1 MQCITPIASQ
11 PDSQLEKSWKTLRP
25 RCQELGEVDPR
36 IAVHAQ
42 AGCNGR
48 WVAGVAPTL
57 PTAPRRSA
65 GLGLGLGFGI
75 SSVKFDP
82 SQDVKQLH
90 HSTAIIPR
98 FTPSSLGVK
107 QLHHSTVHDRVLLL
121 HLSRYRQSGRNEGS
135 TTFTSSATDAPR
147 KALQY

>member
-1 MQCITPIASQ
+1 MPRKGSGRKIRAQGAATPNK
-11 PDSQLEKSWKTLRP
+11 DSVQESSHP

-42 AGCNGR
+42 SGCNGR

-90 HSTAIIPR
+90 HST
-98 FTPSSLGVK
+98 
-107 QLHHSTVHDRVLLL
+107 VHDRVLLL